1 MFIFFFFSSSEVVI
15 EDNLSEQR
23 DLIKKESFAILKS
36 NGVSNKK
43 MEIEN
48 LVFDQSSTPL
58 TQSQSSLKE
67 SPRSSSGSMV
77 EAVDS
82 MLDNVNQIMYQISDP
97 GSQFDNELVKVNG
110 EVKTVYDC
118 YDDTKN
124 DVEEE
129 KEVVQSYLVFDQS
142 TRETSSII
150 KSEENSTSG
159 KCFFCLYR

>member
-159 KCFFCLYR
+159 KCLFCLYR